1 MRGCF
6 IFTTMSFKILGIN
19 VGHDSGATYIDDKGN
34 ISAINEE
41 RLSRKKMHHGF
52 PYLAIDEVLSIQGT
66 TIAQLTHI
74 AVEGK
79 KITPQFDVGFDDVSS
94 DWKKNIV
101 NKLNLDGFLLGTEA
115 GLSIVR
121 LGLKGQ
127 VAKMHAEIKKYFT
140 DRGFTGE
147 FEFVDHHECHAA
159 SAYYTQQYDEGLAIT
174 LDASGEGYCAKVYRC
189 KGNTMEEVHRLP
201 CYDSPAYY
209 YAYVTQILGFKP
221 LRHEGKITGLAAFGD
236 ARKCLPVFEKYLAF
250 DSSKPGFKN
259 NGGYHLKAMAKL
271 REELKGHTK
280 EDIAAAVQTHTEN
293 ITTAYIAEVI
303 KRYNGGKP
311 THVFLAG
318 GIFANV
324 KLNQRVLDT
333 VGVKS
338 IYIFP
343 NMGDGGINF
352 GALVSMAFR
361 KGLLKERIIF
371 DNVYFGRKYDDVA
384 IEEALKTQ
392 GVNYRK
398 TENIAADVA
407 QLLQNNKV
415 VARYFSA
422 MEYGPRA
429 LGARTIMYSPADK
442 SVNTWLNQRLN
453 RTEFMPFAPFVRDV
467 DAAEYFYLK
476 GDIYPFKFMTV
487 TCNVTDKC
495 KEQASAI
502 VHVDGTARPQVITR
516 EANPTYYDIL
526 TEYKKLTGCGVLVN
540 TSYNMHEEPI
550 INTPMEAVK
559 TYQLGGLDVL
569 AIGNFIVEN

>member
-1 MRGCF
+1 MK
-6 IFTTMSFKILGIN
+6 FKLLGIN
-19 VGHDSGATYIDDKGN
+19 VGHDSGATYLDDAGN
-34 ISAINEE
+34 LSAINEE

-52 PYLAIDEVLSIQGT
+52 PYLAIEEVLAIQNT
-66 TIAQLTHI
+66 SIAQLTHI

-79 KITPQFDVGFDDVSS
+79 KITPQFDVGFDDTSS

-101 NKLNLDGFLLGTEA
+101 NALNLDGFLLGTES

-121 LGLKGQ
+121 AGLKGQ
-127 VAKMHAEIKKYFT
+127 VAKMHREIKKYFT

-159 SAYYTQQYDEGLAIT
+159 SAYYTQPHGDGLAIT
-174 LDASGEGYCAKVYRC
+174 LDASGEGYCSKVYRC
-189 KGNTMEEVHRLP
+189 SGNQMQELHKLP
-201 CYDSPAYY
+201 CYHSPAYY

-236 ARKCLPVFEKYLAF
+236 ANKCLPVFEKYLQF
-250 DSSKPGFKN
+250 DRDNLGFKN
-259 NGGYHLKAMAKL
+259 KGGYHHKAMQKL
-271 REELKGHTK
+271 REAFKNDTK

-293 ITTAYIAEVI
+293 IVTAYIAEVI
-303 KRYNGGKP
+303 KRFNGGKP

-324 KLNQRVLDT
+324 KLNQRVLAT
-333 VGVKS
+333 AGVES

-352 GALVSMAFR
+352 GALVAYAYR
-361 KGLLKERIIF
+361 KGLLDKRRVF
-371 DNVYFGRKYDDVA
+371 DDVYFGRPFTDND
-384 IEEALKTQ
+384 IEKDLKES
-392 GVNYRK
+392 GVNYRYS
-398 TENIAADVA
+398 NNVAADVA
-407 QLLQNNKV
+407 QLLVDKKV
-415 VARYFSA
+415 VARFVGA

-429 LGARTIMYSPADK
+429 LGARSIVYSPAEK

-453 RTEFMPFAPFVRDV
+453 RTEFMPFAPYVRDV
-467 DAAEYFYLK
+467 DAEEYFHLK
-476 GDIYPFKFMTV
+476 GDVYPYKFMTV
-487 TCNVTDKC
+487 TCDVTDKC
-495 KEQASAI
+495 KEQAPAI

-540 TSYNMHEEPI
+540 TSFNMHEEPI
-550 INTPMEAVK
+550 INTPMEAIK

-569 AIGNFIVEN
+569 AIGNFIVGA